1 MQTADARYLCKSA
14 LERLILLMR
23 TSHFVPAHLAVSV
36 FDEARLTQQSIR
48 AVCEGLAMGSDTEDS
63 GKGRA
68 AKQHLPSR
76 RQIVKGAAAVAG
88 AVAGSGVIG
97 APVIWA
103 QEIKD
108 IELRHIGVS
117 YSVVKAIGDQAAKDL
132 GFKVTMQNVDTSA
145 AINRFITQPNS
156 VDIPDLEGWQAKLA
170 AKRGVIQGIS
180 VKKVKEFDNFLPIF
194 TKGELDGQKIPRQ
207 GVSPYEAM
215 YIEKADS
222 TNLHEGVTEWATFLP
237 QVYNAD
243 SIGYRPDLVDHPVT
257 EWKDLI
263 DPKYKGKAAILDVP
277 AIGIMD
283 AALCFESAG
292 MIKYG
297 NKGNMTKQ
305 EIDFTID
312 KLIELKKSG
321 QFRATWTTFDQS
333 VELMAAGEVIIQSMW
348 SPAVA
353 SVRVKGI
360 PCVYAPVNKKGDK
373 EGYRGWCNGMALMK
387 HLSGKKLDAAYEYL
401 NWYLS
406 GWQGGFVARYGYYS
420 PVPSTAK
427 KFLSPTEWE
436 FWYEGKPA
444 PEAIN
449 DPYGVPMEQAGV
461 KRDGGS
467 FIDRVTNISCWNTL
481 MDEAA
486 YMNKRWNDFKV
497 A

>member
-1 MQTADARYLCKSA
+1 MSNDRDAPRTTRTNSTKVEAGSA
-14 LERLILLMR
+14 HRR
-23 TSHFVPAHLAVSV
+23 SGTK
-36 FDEARLTQQSIR
+36 
-48 AVCEGLAMGSDTEDS
+48 GL
-63 GKGRA
+63 
-68 AKQHLPSR
+68 SR
-76 RQIVKGAAAVAG
+76 RALLKAGAALAGGAG
-88 AVAGSGVIG
+88 AGVFTG
-97 APVIWA
+97 APTIWA

-108 IELRHIGVS
+108 IELRHVGVS
-117 YSVVKAIGDQAAKDL
+117 YSVVKAIGDQASKDL
-132 GFKVTMQNVDTSA
+132 GFKVSMQNLDTSA
-145 AINRFITQPNS
+145 AINRFITQPNT
-156 VDIPDLEGWQAKLA
+156 VDIADVEGWQSKLA
-170 AKRGVIQGIS
+170 TKRGVLQGIA
-180 VKKVKEFDNFLPIF
+180 VKKIKEFDNILPIF
-194 TKGELDGQKIPRQ
+194 TKGEINGHSIPRQ
-207 GVSPYEAM
+207 GISPYEAM
-215 YIEKADS
+215 YIPKADA
-222 TNLHEGVTEWATFLP
+222 TDLHEGVTDWMTFLP

-243 SIGYRPDLVDHPVT
+243 SIGYRPDLVGHEVT
-257 EWKDLI
+257 EWKDLL
-263 DPKYKGKAAILDVP
+263 DPKFKGKAAILDVP

-292 MIKYG
+292 LIKYG
-297 NKGNMTKQ
+297 NKGNMTKK
-305 EIDFTID
+305 EIDFTAE

-321 QFRATWTTFDQS
+321 HFRATWTTFDQS
-333 VELMAAGEVIIQSMW
+333 VQLMAAGEVIIQSMW

-353 SVRVKGI
+353 AVRVKGI
-360 PCVYAPVNKKGDK
+360 PCVYAPVNVKNGK
-373 EGYRGWCNGMALMK
+373 EGYRGWCNGMGLMR

-420 PVPSTAK
+420 PVASTAK

-467 FIDRVTNISCWNTL
+467 FIERVTNISCWNTL